1 MDLLGAAVER
11 VRFLPVNPALIKAIA
26 LGAAAGAV
34 AGLFGVGGG
43 VIVVPGLVLWLAL
56 SQREASGTSTAT
68 IVMSSAAA
76 MLAFGISGS
85 VDWRAAGLIL
95 IGSVVGAWGGAW
107 IAERINERALAFVF
121 ALVLAIAGIRMVL

>member
-1 MDLLGAAVER
+1 M
-11 VRFLPVNPALIKAIA
+11 NPALAKAIA
-26 LGAAAGAV
+26 LGAVAGTV

-68 IVMSSAAA
+68 IVASSAAA
-76 MLAFGISGS
+76 MIAFGVGGNI
-85 VDWRAAGLIL
+85 DWRAAGLIL

-107 IAERINERALAFVF
+107 IAERVNERALAVTF
-121 ALVLAIAGIRMVL
+121 AVILAVAGIRMAI

>member
-1 MDLLGAAVER
+1 VSRILL
-11 VRFLPVNPALIKAIA
+11 KAIA
-26 LGAAAGAV
+26 LGAVAGMI

-56 SQREASGTSTAT
+56 AQREASGTSTAT
-68 IVMSSAAA
+68 IVASSAAA
-76 MLAFGISGS
+76 MATFGVSGS

-95 IGSVVGAWGGAW
+95 VGSVVGAWIGAW
-107 IAERINERALAFVF
+107 IAERVNERVLAVTF

>member
-1 MDLLGAAVER
+1 M
-11 VRFLPVNPALIKAIA
+11 NPALAKAIA
-26 LGAAAGAV
+26 LGAVAGTV

-43 VIVVPGLVLWLAL
+43 VIVVPGLVLWLAI

-68 IVMSSAAA
+68 IVASSAAA
-76 MLAFGISGS
+76 MIAFGIGGN

-107 IAERINERALAFVF
+107 IAERVNERALAVTF
-121 ALVLAIAGIRMVL
+121 AVILAVAGIRMAI

>member
-1 MDLLGAAVER
+1 
-11 VRFLPVNPALIKAIA
+11 VNPALAKAIA
-26 LGAAAGAV
+26 LGAVAGTV

-43 VIVVPGLVLWLAL
+43 VIVVPGLVLWLAI

-68 IVMSSAAA
+68 IVASSAAA
-76 MLAFGISGS
+76 MIAFGIGGN

-107 IAERINERALAFVF
+107 IAERVNERALAVAF
-121 ALVLAIAGIRMVL
+121 AVILAVAGIRMAI

>member
-1 MDLLGAAVER
+1 MSRILL
-11 VRFLPVNPALIKAIA
+11 KAIA
-26 LGAAAGAV
+26 LGAVAGMI

-56 SQREASGTSTAT
+56 AQREASGTSTAT
-68 IVMSSAAA
+68 IVASSAAA
-76 MLAFGISGS
+76 MATFGVSGS

-95 IGSVVGAWGGAW
+95 VGSVVGAWIGAW
-107 IAERINERALAFVF
+107 IAERVNERVLAVTF

>member
-1 MDLLGAAVER
+1 MNA
-11 VRFLPVNPALIKAIA
+11 ALIKALA
-26 LGAAAGAV
+26 LGAVAGTV

-68 IVMSSAAA
+68 IVASSAAA
-76 MLAFGISGS
+76 MVAFGIGGN
-85 VDWRAAGLIL
+85 VNWQAAGFIL

-107 IAERINERALAFVF
+107 LAERVNERLLAITF
-121 ALVLAIAGIRMVL
+121 AVVLAVAGIRMMI

>member
-1 MDLLGAAVER
+1 ML
-11 VRFLPVNPALIKAIA
+11 VNPALVKALA
-26 LGAAAGAV
+26 LGSIAGVV

-68 IVMSSAAA
+68 IVASSAAA
-76 MLAFGISGS
+76 MIAFGIDGN

-107 IAERINERALAFVF
+107 IAERVNERALAATF
-121 ALVLAIAGIRMVL
+121 ALVLAVAGIRMVI

>member
-1 MDLLGAAVER
+1 MS
-11 VRFLPVNPALIKAIA
+11 PALVKSIA
-26 LGAAAGAV
+26 LGAIAGTV

-68 IVMSSAAA
+68 IVASSAAA
-76 MLAFGISGS
+76 MVAFGIGGN
-85 VDWRAAGLIL
+85 VDWASAGFIL

-107 IAERINERALAFVF
+107 IAERVNERALAITF
-121 ALVLAIAGIRMVL
+121 AVVLAVAGVRMVI